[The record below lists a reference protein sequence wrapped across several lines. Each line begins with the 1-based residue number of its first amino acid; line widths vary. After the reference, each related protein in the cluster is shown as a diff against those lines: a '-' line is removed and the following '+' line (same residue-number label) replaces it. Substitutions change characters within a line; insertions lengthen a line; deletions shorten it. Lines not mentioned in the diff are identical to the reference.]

1 MIRTITN
8 WVSNPLTNRRQ
19 QNISICQSPSQ
30 SICNQTSFPSL
41 IPTGWGYLV
50 LCAQI
55 EARAGPHPLSMQK
68 ETFFIVILHLLL
80 QHRGS
85 TVTQPRVRHGHT
97 CGCSRPLFSVPRQV
111 GVDVGDDMGTL
122 AAVSP
127 VVRDN
132 AGAFEGIPIGEDTGA
147 PEEFPIGADIGVDMG
162 ALEELPVEEDVDVGR
177 SVTVSVPCCE
187 VMLTRT
193 LRCSNSR
200 VKPPYPSST

>member
-1 MIRTITN
+1 
-8 WVSNPLTNRRQ
+8 
-19 QNISICQSPSQ
+19 
-30 SICNQTSFPSL
+30 
-41 IPTGWGYLV
+41 
-50 LCAQI
+50 
-55 EARAGPHPLSMQK
+55 MQK

-85 TVTQPRVRHGHT
+85 TVTHPRVRHGHT
-97 CGCSRPLFSVPRQV
+97 CGCSRPLFSEPRHV
-111 GVDVGDDMGTL
+111 GVDVGDDM

-132 AGAFEGIPIGEDTGA
+132 GAFEGIPIGEDSGA

-187 VMLTRT
+187 VMLT
-193 LRCSNSR
+193 
-200 VKPPYPSST
+200 